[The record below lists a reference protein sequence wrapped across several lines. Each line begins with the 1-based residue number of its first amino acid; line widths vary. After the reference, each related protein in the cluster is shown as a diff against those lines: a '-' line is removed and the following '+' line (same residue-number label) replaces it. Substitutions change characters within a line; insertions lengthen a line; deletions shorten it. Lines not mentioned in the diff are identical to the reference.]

1 MTRIDFETMV
11 NNTSFDAATK
21 ALFMTSYDMGFMQG
35 RIQQMYDVIDRIDLI
50 TAERQMEFASKH

>member
-11 NNTSFDAATK
+11 NNTSFDDATK

>member
-1 MTRIDFETMV
+1 MTRIDFEMMV

-35 RIQQMYDVIDRIDLI
+35 KIEQMYDVIDRIDLI
-50 TAERQMEFASKH
+50 TAERQMEFATRQ